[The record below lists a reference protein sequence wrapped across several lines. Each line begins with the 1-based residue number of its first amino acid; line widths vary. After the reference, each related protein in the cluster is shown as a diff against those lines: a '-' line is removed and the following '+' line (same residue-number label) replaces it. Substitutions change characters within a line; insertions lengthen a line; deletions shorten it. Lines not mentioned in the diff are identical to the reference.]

1 MAVDTGMYCLNVG
14 QGSCTVIIDRVPG
27 RPSEFQA
34 AIVDVG
40 GNGKQL
46 AKWLRHYGVTRIIAV
61 ALTHHDDDHIRGLGQ
76 LVQAF
81 KQKIETLWIL
91 PDRTEHPKRL
101 WIPSQKWRDERWIC
115 RIKRLEA
122 PSERPPGLG
131 ECLTGPLQSEYALYC
146 IYPEVYDVESVVHGA
161 DRTGEHLGDG
171 PNAASAVLRIAIP
184 TADPRSHEETQVLI
198 GGDLDYLGWNH
209 LVETGHDLKTHIF
222 VVPHHGGPAEAT
234 NVFGETQLVDQVKP
248 SAALISVGTEKNSGA
263 KPYGHPHKTLVK
275 ALRASGAS
283 VLCTQ
288 LTPQCVADPSTVP
301 SGAVLVPLAPVPVTW
316 SSGVACAGTV
326 VVRLTD
332 TSPPTVTR
340 IADHILAVNQLQT
353 AGHAPLC
360 R

>member
-1 MAVDTGMYCLNVG
+1 MSVDTGMYCLDVG
-14 QGSCTVIIDRVPG
+14 QGSCTVIIDCIPG
-27 RPSEFQA
+27 RPTEFQA

-46 AKWLRHYGVTRIIAV
+46 AKWLRHYGVTRLVLV

-76 LVQAF
+76 LVQAY

-91 PDRTEHPKRL
+91 PERTVHPRRL
-101 WIPSQKWRDERWIC
+101 WIPSQKWRDDGWIR

-131 ECLTGPLQSEYALYC
+131 ECLVGPPQAEYALYC
-146 IYPEVYDVESVVHGA
+146 IYPELYDVETVVHGA
-161 DRTGEHLGDG
+161 ERTGEDLGTG

-184 TADPRSHEETQVLI
+184 TAAPNSLDETHVLI

-209 LVETGHDLKTHIF
+209 LVETGHDLSAQIF
-222 VVPHHGGPAEAT
+222 VMPHHGGPAGA
-234 NVFGETQLVDQVKP
+234 NASFGEAHLVAEVRP
-248 SAALISVGTEKNSGA
+248 SSALVSVGTEKNSGA
-263 KPYGHPHKTLVK
+263 KPYGHPHQSLVR
-275 ALRASGAS
+275 ALRAAGAS

-288 LTPQCVADPSTVP
+288 ITPQCVADPSKVP
-301 SGAVLVPLAPVPVTW
+301 LSAVLVRLAPEPVTW

-332 TSPPTVTR
+332 VAPPAISR
-340 IADHILAVNQLQT
+340 LADHTLAVNQLQA
-353 AGHAPLC
+353 AGHTPLC